1 MDVLPKKMS
10 ILDDSLKDK
19 WGWLYCPSAR
29 LCSLYQV
36 INWVQDTRYM
46 IVMLYQQLHQKADKY
61 LLKVQSMRVLK
72 TLTLLKLQGYGR
84 EEKKIVMMLGVV
96 LDKNDW

>member
-1 MDVLPKKMS
+1 
-10 ILDDSLKDK
+10 
-19 WGWLYCPSAR
+19 
-29 LCSLYQV
+29 
-36 INWVQDTRYM
+36 M